1 MENIE
6 KDERNIL
13 DELNKGASMGQDAI
27 HFILEKVEDEAL
39 KKELEKQYQD
49 YKGISKKI
57 HQIYPNYSEKEPHET
72 NIVNKALTWYG
83 IEMKTLMDASTSKIT
98 ELLLQGTNMG
108 IIEGRKLLNH
118 KSPDPKVYD
127 LIKEYVA
134 MQEESV
140 ENLKKFL

>member
-57 HQIYPNYSEKEPHET
+57 HRIYPDYSEKEPHET

-98 ELLLQGTNMG
+98 ELLLQEQ
-108 IIEGRKLLNH
+108 IWELSK
-118 KSPDPKVYD
+118 
-127 LIKEYVA
+127 
-134 MQEESV
+134 V
-140 ENLKKFL
+140 ENF